1 MNRLIFSEIRKRK
14 IKNLF
19 KGKQFYFFINI
30 NTLLH
35 LLKTN
40 FILFNK
46 NKSQISFSLI
56 HDLPQNQHNWIMNCP
71 IRLIINAESL
81 FERYPNII
89 EINNRVLYE
98 GKKLDLLKHIIQIDI
113 IKDMS
118 YHLPSE
124 NLNIDYKEK
133 IDYIYKKIN
142 NLNYFPINYV
152 AEFINYLGI

>member
-46 NKSQISFSLI
+46 NKSLISFSLL

-71 IRLIINAESL
+71 IRLIINGESL
-81 FERYPNII
+81 FERYPNIL
-89 EINNRVLYE
+89 ERNNRVLYE

-113 IKDMS
+113 IEDMS

-124 NLNIDYKEK
+124 NLNTDYQEK
-133 IDYIYKKIN
+133 IDYIYKKVS

-152 AEFINYLGI
+152 NEFISYLGL